1 MDTIVI
7 VAPRRSVVVVWNS
20 LRLRRFAS
28 RPVGSMP
35 IRPAVTLSAP
45 LGANH
50 VSVRI
55 DTTRRGAQA
64 MTLHILTAAGA
75 PVPAR
80 TVTATLSSA
89 QVAAL
94 RLTLRRPLVEAYL
107 AHLGPARARQ
117 FLVHDARDS

>member
-1 MDTIVI
+1 M
-7 VAPRRSVVVVWNS
+7 RRSVGIEIVAAVLV
-20 LRLRRFAS
+20 L
-28 RPVGSMP
+28 
-35 IRPAVTLSAP
+35 AVTAVLVSEPPARTTFGPPVRLSAP

-75 PVPAR
+75 PGLPA
-80 TVTATLSSA
+80 
-89 QVAAL
+89 
-94 RLTLRRPLVEAYL
+94 RPLVEAYL